1 MTTKKTGSL
10 LGNIMRSREQAAA
23 EPSVPPASIVT
34 LQSADLSKTAPP
46 TSKPVS
52 PAASA
57 GTVAMRL
64 LEEGGDS
71 KPEAS
76 TPAVP
81 PQVPVGKGT
90 PAPLVPSAP
99 ELKPH
104 RVKKS
109 YSIKASNVEALELLA
124 WFMDKPDSQV
134 VDQAL
139 DLLVQ
144 TMGKELDQAAGLKAA
159 RSGHRAAV

>member
-1 MTTKKTGSL
+1 MTTKKSGSL
-10 LGNIMRSREQAAA
+10 LGSIMRSREQVPEAPAAPPAATPRPAEPPKAAA
-23 EPSVPPASIVT
+23 PAPRPAP
-34 LQSADLSKTAPP
+34 QPAPP
-46 TSKPVS
+46 S
-52 PAASA
+52 AAPI
-57 GTVAMRL
+57 RL
-64 LEEGGDS
+64 LEEVGGP
-71 KPEAS
+71 KPEPPS
-76 TPAVP
+76 MAVMSGSS
-81 PQVPVGKGT
+81 VGKGT
-90 PAPLVPSAP
+90 PAPAAPSAP

-144 TMGKELDQAAGLKAA
+144 AMRSELEQAAALKAA

>member
-1 MTTKKTGSL
+1 
-10 LGNIMRSREQAAA
+10 
-23 EPSVPPASIVT
+23 
-34 LQSADLSKTAPP
+34 
-46 TSKPVS
+46 
-52 PAASA
+52 
-57 GTVAMRL
+57 MRL
-64 LEEGGDS
+64 LEESGGP

-76 TPAVP
+76 TPAVAP
-81 PQVPVGKGT
+81 TIPVGKGT
-90 PAPLVPSAP
+90 AAPVGPSAP

-144 TMGKELDQAAGLKAA
+144 TMGKDLGQAAALKAA

>member
-1 MTTKKTGSL
+1 MTMKKSGSL
-10 LGNIMRSREQAAA
+10 LGSIMRSREQAPEEPAAPLAAAPRSA
-23 EPSVPPASIVT
+23 EPLKAAPPAPKPAPQPAPAPGASIRLLAEVEGPKPEPPTMVPPGN
-34 LQSADLSKTAPP
+34 SA
-46 TSKPVS
+46 
-52 PAASA
+52 
-57 GTVAMRL
+57 
-64 LEEGGDS
+64 
-71 KPEAS
+71 
-76 TPAVP
+76 
-81 PQVPVGKGT
+81 GKGT
-90 PAPLVPSAP
+90 AVPAAPSTP

-104 RVKKS
+104 RLKKS

-144 TMGKELDQAAGLKAA
+144 TMGRELEQAAALKAA